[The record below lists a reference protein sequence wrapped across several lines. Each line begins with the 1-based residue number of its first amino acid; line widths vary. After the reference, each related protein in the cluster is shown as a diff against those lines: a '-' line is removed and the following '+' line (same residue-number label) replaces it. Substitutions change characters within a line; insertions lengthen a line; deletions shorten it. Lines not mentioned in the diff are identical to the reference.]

1 MNTLADAF
9 SSRLQ
14 GHCTACVKLYP
25 EKTVT
30 VRQARH
36 PTMAVTEE
44 QARLAEVRDIRC
56 SDCVMH
62 CYMHGPS
69 FALLSVLRHDHVQP
83 EAAADSKLEAW
94 RMDETEADQ
103 RQEHRC
109 CVYNQSPAHRKLQ
122 AAIRTPCFH
131 KRKFDSARN
140 CPSQGAMQYVTSS
153 SAQAPKDDYNCTK
166 SPGVGAS
173 VEECSSLPGYP
184 AARTASSFLCG

>member
-1 MNTLADAF
+1 VNTLADAF

-14 GHCTACVKLYP
+14 GHCTACVKL
-25 EKTVT
+25 ESQKTPYQ

-62 CYMHGPS
+62 WNMHL
-69 FALLSVLRHDHVQP
+69 FRFLSVMRHDYVQP

-94 RMDETEADQ
+94 RMDESEADQ

-109 CVYNQSPAHRKLQ
+109 CVYKHSPAHRKLR
-122 AAIRTPCFH
+122 AALRTP
-131 KRKFDSARN
+131 
-140 CPSQGAMQYVTSS
+140 
-153 SAQAPKDDYNCTK
+153 
-166 SPGVGAS
+166 
-173 VEECSSLPGYP
+173 
-184 AARTASSFLCG
+184 